1 VGEDRRVNRL
11 FCFGLGFSAEA
22 LSRRLAAKG
31 WSIAGTARDPANI
44 ERLRGQGFQVSRFAG
59 EPGSAELVAALAGT
73 THLLHSIPPGAEGDP
88 VLRHYRDEIA
98 RLPTL
103 EWIGYLS
110 TVGVY
115 GNHKG
120 AVVDEAAMP
129 RPHNERTK
137 ARVVAESGWLAFGDE
152 IGRPVQVF
160 RLAGIYGP
168 GRSALDKLRAGT
180 ARRIVKPGQVFNR
193 IHVEDIASVLE
204 ASMAQPRAGAIY
216 NVADDEPA
224 PPEDVIAFGAELLWR
239 HPPHLECADQIGA
252 WGAPRLSQLSRGTE
266 GAQGDEVMRYAVV
279 IEKANGNY
287 SAYVPDL
294 PGCVAT
300 GETVEAVER
309 EIRAA
314 IRFHIEGLRADGL
327 EVPAATSIADYVEA

>member
-1 VGEDRRVNRL
+1 MNRL

-22 LSRRLAAKG
+22 LARRLAAKG

-44 ERLRGQGFQVSRFAG
+44 ERIRGQGYEVCRFAG
-59 EPGSAELVAALAGT
+59 EPGNAEPVAALAGT
-73 THLLHSIPPGAEGDP
+73 THLLLSIPPGAEGDP
-88 VLRHYRDEIA
+88 ALRHYRAEIP
-98 RLPTL
+98 RLTTL

-120 AVVDEAAMP
+120 AVVDEAATP

-193 IHVEDIASVLE
+193 IHVEDIAAVLAASV
-204 ASMAQPRAGAIY
+204 ARPRAGAVY
-216 NVADDEPA
+216 NLADDEPA
-224 PPEDVIAFGAELLWR
+224 PPQDVVVYAAALAGIEPPPAVAHAEAELTGMAASFWG
-239 HPPHLECADQIGA
+239 ECKRVGNRRIKDELGVA
-252 WGAPRLSQLSRGTE
+252 LSYPSYR
-266 GAQGDEVMRYAVV
+266 
-279 IEKANGNY
+279 
-287 SAYVPDL
+287 
-294 PGCVAT
+294 
-300 GETVEAVER
+300 
-309 EIRAA
+309 
-314 IRFHIEGLRADGL
+314 EGL
-327 EVPAATSIADYVEA
+327 AALHAAGKGRRSGQAA